1 MSNGQDFIKRLRG
14 LSELQR
20 KIIVWGIT
28 ILFGMSLLA
37 WWVPRMSER
46 LHIQQGP
53 SISEQFKIP
62 ELQEQLQSIQTPSL
76 PNIPYE
82 Q

>member
-1 MSNGQDFIKRLRG
+1 MSNGQDFIKRLQG
-14 LSELQR
+14 LSEFQK
-20 KIIVWGIT
+20 KIIVWGVT

-37 WWVPRMSER
+37 WWIPRMAEQ

-53 SISEQFKIP
+53 SISEQFQIQ
-62 ELQEQLQSIQTPSL
+62 ELQEQLQDIPVPSL
-76 PNIPYE
+76 PDIPYE